1 MMAGKKR
8 LETFNDDQI
17 VVALADLNVVAKE
30 IEALHARPKE
40 PVPHKRLGLAL
51 LPLHG
56 ESIKT
61 AVNEL
66 RRDKD
71 IAQKLDAHVSDRK
84 ARTGGHIA
92 PLDELLKGLRWRF
105 AKNYDNWL
113 PTFGKNRTI
122 SKIAGSPHVGGGGVG
137 PPKVA
142 DGVLAP
148 RKTPPAQHR
157 SVRIGLL
164 DTRMFPHD
172 WLAGGYLARPGDLL
186 GEQAE
191 YRSTQAHATSVA
203 SCILDRAPGAEVHLR
218 RVLDDNA
225 TGDSW
230 AVATAMVEVAEAGF
244 DIVNLSFGEYFTD
257 DGEPPLVI
265 ATAVK
270 LLSAHSV
277 IVAAAGNHGN
287 VASRPAKQVP
297 AGLTEKSPSYPAA
310 LPDVLAVGAL
320 EDAKPAPFSP
330 KDAPWVR
337 LMAPG
342 VDRTV
347 AYLSGQVL
355 VASEDGTF
363 RHAQELPFHGW
374 AECSGTSYA
383 AGSVTGEIANEM
395 ILSGITAR
403 QAAEHLLN
411 LPPGQPQSGIRPA
424 VWDR

>member
-1 MMAGKKR
+1 MTASKER
-8 LETFNDDQI
+8 LATFKDDQI
-17 VVALADLNVVAKE
+17 VVALADLDVVAKE
-30 IEALHARPKE
+30 IQALHGRTKRPIR
-40 PVPHKRLGLAL
+40 HQRLGLAL
-51 LPLHG
+51 LPLQG
-56 ESIKT
+56 KSIKE
-61 AVNEL
+61 AVDEL
-66 RRDKD
+66 RRDRA
-71 IAQKLDAHVSDRK
+71 IAAELAAFAK
-84 ARTGGHIA
+84 ARKTEPEDRIF
-92 PLDELLKGLRWRF
+92 PLDELLKGLRLRF
-105 AKNYDNWL
+105 ARKYDNWQ

-137 PPKVA
+137 PPKKTK
-142 DGVLAP
+142 DSLAP

-157 SVRIGLL
+157 SVRVGLL
-164 DTRMFPHD
+164 DTRMFHHD
-172 WLAGGYLARPGDLL
+172 WLAGGYLARPSDLL

-203 SCILDRAPGAEVHLR
+203 SCILERAPGAEVHLR

-230 AVATAMVEVAEAGF
+230 AVASAMVEVAEAGF
-244 DIVNLSFGEYFTD
+244 DVVNLSFGEYFTD

-270 LLSAHSV
+270 LLSARSV

-287 VASRPAKQVP
+287 VASRPADEVP

-330 KDAPWVR
+330 KDAPWIR

-347 AYLSGQVL
+347 AYLTGDVL
-355 VASEDGTF
+355 VASEDGSF
-363 RHAQELPFHGW
+363 RDAKKVGFSGW

-383 AGSVTGEIANEM
+383 AGTVTGEIAHRM
-395 ILSGITAR
+395 IRSGITAR
-403 QAAEHLLN
+403 QAADQLLD
-411 LPPGQPQSGIRPA
+411 SA
-424 VWDR
+424 DWDH